1 MLCWQLRGEL
11 LHEQRVQK
19 ADSVQLQSWRESYKA
34 AETRAANAE
43 ARVVPL
49 EARLAAA
56 ETRAVDAEARLHAI
70 QAELELQ
77 LCNTET
83 AIQAKLQSQ
92 TTIAGAQ
99 GISPQRLEDILD
111 RSAISLCAHVDRL

>member
-1 MLCWQLRGEL
+1 M
-11 LHEQRVQK
+11 
-19 ADSVQLQSWRESYKA
+19 
-34 AETRAANAE
+34 
-43 ARVVPL
+43 PL

-77 LCNTET
+77 LRNTET
-83 AIQAKLQSQ
+83 AIQAELQSQ
-92 TTIAGAQ
+92 TTLADAQ

-111 RSAISLCAHVDRL
+111 RSAISLCAYVDRL